1 MTKLKPEIKKSILRE
16 LCSRGIVKLE
26 DLNFPPEL
34 FIPLKTGNTVDKLLS
49 YDGGLYKS
57 TNIMFDG
64 DPGTGKTTCTL
75 NILCD
80 IVANNEGAEG
90 LFVSAEMNPVDMKM
104 YAKRYPKFNK
114 VNTLFVG
121 GIPEKELIE
130 MLEKEFNHGYD
141 VIMIDSVVE
150 LQLAIRESAYFISD
164 KRTRDLLT
172 SEKGSFGYL
181 LDLLEKQN
189 MAENERGVYTSSLL
203 IQQVNKS
210 GIFVGSNRIKHM
222 TTASFHYLFYDSS
235 QEDRYLV
242 SSKNRRGPVGKPLF
256 YDISGNDLI
265 SYNTKKF
272 NEDEKNR
279 AKKVEEKENKNKQIL
294 DFDEA
299 FGFNIDKQAFNETVS
314 SEKEKF
320 EELKNK

>member
-1 MTKLKPEIKKSILRE
+1 
-16 LCSRGIVKLE
+16 
-26 DLNFPPEL
+26 
-34 FIPLKTGNTVDKLLS
+34 
-49 YDGGLYKS
+49 
-57 TNIMFDG
+57 MFDG

-75 NILCD
+75 NTLCD
-80 IVANNEGAEG
+80 IVANTEENGDTEG

-104 YAKRYPKFNK
+104 YAKRYPKFDK

-130 MLEKEFNHGYD
+130 VLEREFNYGYD

-210 GIFVGSNRIKHM
+210 GVFVGSNRIKHM
-222 TTASFHYLFYDSS
+222 TTASFHYLFYDSN
-235 QEDRYLV
+235 QEDRYLI
-242 SSKNRRGPVGKPLF
+242 SSKNRRGPVGKQLF

-265 SYNTKKF
+265 TYNTKKF

-279 AKKVEEKENKNKQIL
+279 ARKIEEKVNKNKQV
-294 DFDEA
+294 FEFEEA
-299 FGFNIDKQAFNETVS
+299 FGFKANKEEFQETVQK
-314 SEKEKF
+314 EKEKF
-320 EELKNK
+320 EESKQK